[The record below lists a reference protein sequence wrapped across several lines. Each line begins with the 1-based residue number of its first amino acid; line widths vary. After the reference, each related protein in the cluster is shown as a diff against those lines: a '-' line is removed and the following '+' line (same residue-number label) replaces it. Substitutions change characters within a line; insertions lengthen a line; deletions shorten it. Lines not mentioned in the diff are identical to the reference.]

1 MLRTLAW
8 KELRELLPLAL
19 VALLVQVYLVCLA
32 TGVKLGP
39 FEAPSGAIPFVDDT
53 MVQWMLLVSSLAAIG
68 LGLWQTMRES
78 GRGTFLF
85 LLHRPLPRA
94 TIFAAKL
101 LVGVAM
107 WLAISMLPM
116 VCYAL
121 WAATPGTHAS
131 PFEWSMTG
139 STWQIG
145 ARLPVLYL
153 AAFLSGLR
161 PARWYG
167 SRLFPLL
174 GGLLALKVLSALLAG
189 WSIVLLATLA
199 IDAAVVL
206 VILDVA
212 SARDFS

>member
-19 VALLVQVYLVCLA
+19 VALVVQIYLVCLA

-53 MVQWMLLVSSLAAIG
+53 MVQLMVIVSSLAAIG

-101 LVGVAM
+101 LVGGAV

-139 STWQIG
+139 WAWHVG

-174 GGLLALKVLSALLAG
+174 GGLLALIVLPTLPVG
-189 WSIVLLATLA
+189 WLIVLLATLA

-212 SARDFS
+212 STRDFS